1 MDFQLTQEQRM
12 LRQTVREFAEAE
24 IAPLVEEYEA
34 EAKFPRPVILRLWR
48 ELGLGGMSC
57 SEEYGGLGLDPVSFV
72 VVVEELARVW
82 AALSIAVSVHNS
94 VGVQLIDIHGN
105 EAQRREYLPK
115 LTSDWI
121 AAFSLSEPGAGSDV
135 SAIRAVAVREGDH
148 YALSGEK
155 NWVTNGQT
163 ADLYIVFVKTDPA
176 AGSRGITAFIVERA
190 LPGLTVSRPE
200 RKMGIKSSEAVVLSF
215 DRCRVP
221 ARNRLGEEGQ
231 GFKIAMLELDAG
243 RIGVGAQAVGIAQA
257 ALERALRYAR
267 EREAFGK
274 PIAEFQAV
282 QWMLADMATELYA
295 MKNMVYETAWRL
307 DQGSRSRARAAMVK
321 LFCTEAIGR
330 IADRAVQIH
339 GGMGYMK
346 EAPIE
351 GIYREVRAMRIYE
364 GTSEIQRL
372 IISRDVLK
380 NAMKSLGID

>member
-1 MDFQLTQEQRM
+1 M

-34 EAKFPRPVILRLWR
+34 EARFPRPVILRLWR

-282 QWMLADMATELYA
+282 QWMLADMAVRVEAARLL
-295 MKNMVYETAWRL
+295 VY
-307 DQGSRSRARAAMVK
+307 RAAWLRRTGRPYSRQASMAK
-321 LFCTEAIGR
+321 LFASEA
-330 IADRAVQIH
+330 ATFVTHRAIQIH
-339 GGMGYMK
+339 GGYGYT
-346 EAPIE
+346 EDYQVERYSRDARVTE
-351 GIYREVRAMRIYE
+351 IYE

-372 IISRDVLK
+372 VIARTWLK
-380 NAMKSLGID
+380 ENALGA